1 MSALYELALALN
13 YSVIDSVLCHR
24 RSHLLFNFQ
33 VAGGSLGWQVAGR
46 CLSQKE
52 TGDRMIGWGCI
63 SQVTGDGRGLR
74 EFRRQPFGSRPQD
87 TDYRW
92 PKRRFLMA

>member
-24 RSHLLFNFQ
+24 RSHLLFNF
-33 VAGGSLGWQVAGR
+33 
-46 CLSQKE
+46 
-52 TGDRMIGWGCI
+52 
-63 SQVTGDGRGLR
+63 QVTGDGRGLR

-92 PKRRFLMA
+92 PKRRFLMAWFPDGCHLSPERF